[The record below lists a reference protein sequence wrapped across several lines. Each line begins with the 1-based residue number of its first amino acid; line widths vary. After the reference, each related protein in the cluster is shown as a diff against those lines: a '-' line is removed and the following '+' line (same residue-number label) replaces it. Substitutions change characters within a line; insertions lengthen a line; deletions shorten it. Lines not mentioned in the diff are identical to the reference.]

1 MSITEPRPPS
11 TSVGSERSRPRE
23 VQADVVY
30 NFAFGSNLSPDKRNS
45 RGANG
50 TAITTKSTCP
60 AYVEGFR
67 LAFNMPMFP
76 PLEPGMA
83 ALTSA
88 TSDECC
94 HGLLLELGRE
104 EYERLWLSE
113 GGSAAKPP
121 YDETVVLAKT
131 YDGREVKAIA
141 FTASSH
147 SAKPYELP
155 PSARYKDIML
165 KGARDSG
172 LAPAWIDYIQNIP
185 SSNPTKILQLICACY
200 LQFSI
205 FLFRQGGGFA
215 RDRKGWIGSLARA
228 MSAGYR
234 AALVS
239 VYRHVAWQG
248 SLRLKPFR
256 VVGPSSEANS
266 EATPSLLLHTMRL
279 MAAEVALS
287 ILLLPGALMGILIRA
302 IRTLQGKP
310 MYSFGPPSKK

>member
-1 MSITEPRPPS
+1 
-11 TSVGSERSRPRE
+11 VE

-60 AYVEGFR
+60 AYVQGFR

-83 ALTSA
+83 ALTGA
-88 TSDECC
+88 TSQECC
-94 HGLLLELGRE
+94 HGLLLELDKQ

-113 GGSAAKPP
+113 GGSAANPP
-121 YDETVVLAKT
+121 YDETVVVART
-131 YDGREVKAIA
+131 YDGREVRAVA
-141 FTASSH
+141 FTASLH

-155 PSARYKDIML
+155 PSARYKDLML
-165 KGARDSG
+165 KGAKESG
-172 LAPAWIDYIQNIP
+172 LSPVWIEYLENIP
-185 SSNPTKILQLICACY
+185 SSKPTKLLQLICACY

-256 VVGPSSEANS
+256 VEQPSEVSS
-266 EATPSLLLHTMRL
+266 PLFLLL
-279 MAAEVALS
+279 
-287 ILLLPGALMGILIRA
+287 
-302 IRTLQGKP
+302 TLRQSLRQTPKP
-310 MYSFGPPSKK
+310 LHPPPCTR